1 MYILVKVIFTNTNT
15 FPKGVIFAL
24 YFSIKQIY
32 LDLSCIYTV
41 YITPLLKSIKERKMP
56 CFIFIFSFYCVFYIY
71 LWFGFN
77 HTAYVVPENYNI
89 FQIKKLF
96 FYKESV

>member
-1 MYILVKVIFTNTNT
+1 
-15 FPKGVIFAL
+15 
-24 YFSIKQIY
+24 
-32 LDLSCIYTV
+32 
-41 YITPLLKSIKERKMP
+41 MP